1 MFASIFV
8 KKKICKDVRSF
19 TTNAVNILDNAKVKK
34 LAVLIEQICKTEGR
48 YIDKIAVSPDQAIK
62 SILNQYSEFRP
73 SVEACLKDRKNYVN
87 EIIRFSQNNEAI
99 KDNVSLAWFKK
110 FLKYILECVKHGLHL
125 AKSFLNKI
133 LGINLTEA
141 SSKDFLKNYK
151 PAVTI
156 GSAILCGTGLCL
168 GIVSAVVLLGI
179 SLWLFAT
186 GKIIKKLSSK
196 PSILEK
202 LKQKGTKWFGRE
214 EDDLPDDLAPPDLDV
229 PNVTMSFNVNTSES
243 LLQYAKDKTKYKLL
257 QVCIKCL
264 CIFCLKS
271 VLALYMSSDLAWGV
285 AMFIAIFTPGM
296 NLITYLL
303 IWVFIG
309 CCSAYKLLTY
319 DSIKINEPEMV

>member
-8 KKKICKDVRSF
+8 KKKICKDVRFF
-19 TTNAVNILDNAKVKK
+19 TTNAVNILDNTKVKK

-73 SVEACLKDRKNYVN
+73 SVEACFKDRKNYVN
-87 EIIRFSQNNEAI
+87 EILRFSQNTESI

-125 AKSFLNKI
+125 AKSFLNKV
-133 LGINLTEA
+133 LGIKLTEA
-141 SSKDFLKNYK
+141 SSKGFLGDYK

-156 GSAILCGTGLCL
+156 GGAVLMGTGICL

-179 SLWLFAT
+179 GLWLCAT
-186 GKIIKKLSSK
+186 GKIVRKLNSK
-196 PSILEK
+196 PNILEK
-202 LKQKGTKWFGRE
+202 LKRKGTKWFGRE
-214 EDDLPDDLAPPDLDV
+214 EDDLPDDLTPPDLDV

-257 QVCIKCL
+257 QVCFKGI

-271 VLALYMSSDLAWGV
+271 VLSLYMSSELAWGLSV
-285 AMFIAIFTPGM
+285 FIAIFTPGM
-296 NLITYLL
+296 NLVTYVM
-303 IWVFIG
+303 IWIFIG
-309 CCSAYKLLTY
+309 CCSAYKFMAY
-319 DSIKINEPEMV
+319 GNIKTNEPEIE